1 MDKWAQALQAAE
13 SVIEDNFTHVNKVT
27 IWLVGGAVLGT
38 SVVNDKLSLNAKLE
52 YDDGGE
58 EKIYYEIPEEMM
70 EELDTEKAIMGY
82 AVEYL
87 INHFILTQYFSK
99 FDS

>member
-27 IWLVGGAVLGT
+27 IWLVGGAVRDGKIKET
-38 SVVNDKLSLNAKLE
+38 VSLNAKLE
-52 YDDGGE
+52 YDDGGD
-58 EKIYYEIPEEMM
+58 EKIHYRIPEEMLN
-70 EELDTEKAIMGY
+70 ELDTEKAMMGY
-82 AVEYL
+82 AVEYI

>member
-13 SVIEDNFTHVNKVT
+13 SVIEDNFTHVNKVS
-27 IWLVGGAVLGT
+27 IWLVGGAVIGGET
-38 SVVNDKLSLNAKLE
+38 SDNVSLNAKLE

-58 EKIYYEIPEEMM
+58 EKIYYDIPGELLPN
-70 EELDTEKAIMGY
+70 LDTEKAMMGY

-87 INHFILTQYFSK
+87 INHFILTQYFAK

>member
-27 IWLVGGAVLGT
+27 IWLVGGHVVGGSKSD
-38 SVVNDKLSLNAKLE
+38 SVALNAKLE

-58 EKIYYEIPEEMM
+58 EKIYYNIPEEML
-70 EELDTEKAIMGY
+70 EELDTEKAMMGY
-82 AVEYL
+82 AVEYI
-87 INHFILTQYFSK
+87 INHFILTQYFAK
-99 FDS
+99 FES

>member
-27 IWLVGGAVLGT
+27 IWLVGGHVRGGN
-38 SVVNDKLSLNAKLE
+38 VYDNLSLNAKLE

-58 EKIYYEIPEEMM
+58 EKIYYDIPEELVRN
-70 EELDTEKAIMGY
+70 LDTEKAMMGY

-87 INHFILTQYFSK
+87 INHFILTQYFAK

>member
-1 MDKWAQALQAAE
+1 MGKWAQALQAAE
-13 SVIEDNFTHVNKVT
+13 SVIEDNFTHVDKVT
-27 IWLVGGAVLGT
+27 IWFFSGHVKGGKVKDN
-38 SVVNDKLSLNAKLE
+38 VSLNAKLE

-58 EKIYYEIPEEMM
+58 EKIYYDIPEEMLN
-70 EELDTEKAIMGY
+70 ELDTEKAMMGY

-87 INHFILTQYFSK
+87 INHFILTQYFAK

>member
-27 IWLVGGAVLGT
+27 IWLIGGCAGKR
-38 SVVNDKLSLNAKLE
+38 VNQIDNISLNAKLE

-58 EKIYYEIPEEMM
+58 EKIHYDIPEELLPN
-70 EELDTEKAIMGY
+70 LDTEKAMMGY

-87 INHFILTQYFSK
+87 INHFILTQYFAK

>member
-27 IWLVGGAVLGT
+27 IWLVGGHVKGGK
-38 SVVNDKLSLNAKLE
+38 VKDNVSLNALLE

-58 EKIYYEIPEEMM
+58 EKIHYQIPEEMM
-70 EELDTEKAIMGY
+70 EELDTEKAMMGY

-87 INHFILTQYFSK
+87 INHFILTQYFAK
-99 FDS
+99 FD